1 MSWFGFGG
9 GSKEQKQAPADQPVD
24 QPSGAASSRRSRR
37 LVHAQSS
44 SRAPTGSSLFDRY
57 ASTPQSTTRSARSA
71 RTAVGNLTT
80 RTTRMRTTGVRLAC
94 YLNGECN
101 HGRATIIHL
110 PDECDTLAEVLPK
123 VQARMQLDKR
133 MLYAAELF
141 LPNGDRVRT
150 YETLTDAAAKE
161 TAIIVGCGEPF
172 DPTTVPFDI
181 LEFHLHGGGRQ
192 AARTVKKELQDK
204 KKLEA
209 HEKADSVRASG
220 HGVYPNSV
228 ASVTARSQ
236 SIESNRGNAA
246 QMRHEYMEQLM
257 FRASQQKELVERVQE
272 NNAMQRMEMREAKLR
287 REEAERERLEF
298 LATER
303 REQQRRAQEKREASK
318 ARIKLMHDKVR
329 SDWANSAALL
339 RHKKLAAISGSG
351 SSIEVRL

>member
-1 MSWFGFGG
+1 M
-9 GSKEQKQAPADQPVD
+9 
-24 QPSGAASSRRSRR
+24 
-37 LVHAQSS
+37 
-44 SRAPTGSSLFDRY
+44 
-57 ASTPQSTTRSARSA
+57 
-71 RTAVGNLTT
+71 GNAT
-80 RTTRMRTTGVRLAC
+80 
-94 YLNGECN
+94 
-101 HGRATIIHL
+101 GRATIIHL
-110 PDECDTLAEVLPK
+110 PDECDAAEVLLK

-272 NNAMQRMEMREAKLR
+272 NNAMQRMEMRRQSCGGR
-287 REEAERERLEF
+287 RRSANGSNFWQRSGASSSAGRRRS
-298 LATER
+298 ER
-303 REQQRRAQEKREASK
+303 RPRRASSSCMTRCAATGRTLRLCS
-318 ARIKLMHDKVR
+318 ATR
-329 SDWANSAALL
+329 SSQPSAARVAAL
-339 RHKKLAAISGSG
+339 RFAFDHQAPSRGNERVL
-351 SSIEVRL
+351 